1 VKLRLLAPAKL
12 NLALDILGRRDDG
25 FHEICSVVQT
35 IGLYDVVQA
44 ETAVDLRLSAPDY
57 LGPPAENLVLK
68 AALWLRQLRHLSS
81 GAQLV
86 LDKRIP
92 LSSGLGG
99 GSSDAAAALRL
110 LDFLW
115 GARGL
120 SLEVAH
126 LASELG
132 SDVPFFLRAGAGLV
146 TGRGECVEPLPPLRE
161 GVFVICVPNWVEP
174 RKTARVYEA
183 LSSSEYG
190 PGKAPRALASALRAR
205 QSPDHA
211 LLGNSLEQA
220 ARRVF
225 PRLADFHQSLQDTTG
240 ARFILSGAGPA
251 MFHLA
256 SSPAEASLV
265 ANLARRLA
273 AAVYVARPLARSPS
287 IRVIH

>member
-1 VKLRLLAPAKL
+1 VRLRLLAPAKV
-12 NLALDILGRRDDG
+12 NLGLDILGRRDDG
-25 FHEICSVVQT
+25 FHEICSVVQS
-35 IGLYDVVQA
+35 IGLYDVLQA

-68 AALWLRQLRHLSS
+68 AALRLRQLRHLSS

-86 LDKRIP
+86 LNKRIP

-110 LDFLW
+110 LDRLW
-115 GARGL
+115 GAGGL

-126 LASELG
+126 LGSELG

-146 TGRGECVEPLPPLRE
+146 TGRGECVESLPALRR
-161 GVFVICVPNWVEP
+161 GVFVLCVPNWVEP

-183 LSSSEYG
+183 LSSSEYR
-190 PGKAPRALASALRAR
+190 PGEAPRALASALRAR
-205 QSPDHA
+205 QALDYA
-211 LLGNSLEQA
+211 LLGNGLEQA

-225 PRLADFHQSLQDTTG
+225 PRLADFHQSLQNTTG
-240 ARFILSGAGPA
+240 ASFILSGAGPA

-273 AAVYVARPLARSPS
+273 APVYVARPLGRSPS